1 MRLVR
6 YNPTRSLFNFGN
18 RMTPMRMEDFFPV
31 WGETPANGRTG
42 SLSPRVDIYEEEG
55 ELVMKAELPGVDKN
69 DIAIDVKNNVLT
81 LKGER
86 STEET
91 DKKENWYRRERVY
104 GSFTRSFELPDDV
117 DPEKISADYKDGV
130 LKIRFPKTE
139 KAEPKRITVH

>member
-1 MRLVR
+1 
-6 YNPTRSLFNFGN
+6 
-18 RMTPMRMEDFFPV
+18 
-31 WGETPANGRTG
+31 
-42 SLSPRVDIYEEEG
+42 
-55 ELVMKAELPGVDKN
+55 MKAELPGVEKN

-91 DKKENWYRRERVY
+91 DKKENWYRRERVS

-130 LKIRFPKTE
+130 LKLRPQNGKG
-139 KAEPKRITVH
+139 